1 MKFHLMHC
9 VPHPRLHGLY
19 GYIEVIQSIEWG
31 LKELGHSVTYALNNF
46 DPKSINIIFGAQ
58 VLPIDFLDKLPENTI
73 VYNFEQMRG
82 FSKDQ
87 IRPEVH
93 FYSNKFQ
100 VWEYSPSNLQAWE
113 LLGAK
118 NVQVVPVA
126 YAPILTRIPKPHT
139 QDIDVLI
146 YGITGQKRLEI
157 FHQLSN
163 AGISTIFASG
173 FYGEARDQ
181 LIARSKIV
189 LNINLKDLA
198 RIFEIVRVS
207 YLLANKKAVIATIDP
222 NTYIEPEFLSAAKFV
237 SSDKIIE
244 TCNHFL
250 ESDVERNALEQS
262 GFNAFAQRDIRIIL
276 KAALGA

>member
-1 MKFHLMHC
+1 M
-9 VPHPRLHGLY
+9 HGLY

-58 VLPIDFLDKLPENTI
+58 VLPIDFLDKLPGNTI
-73 VYNFEQMRG
+73 VYNFEQIRG
-82 FSKDQ
+82 LPKDQ

-100 VWEYSPSNLQAWE
+100 VWEYSPSNLEAWE

-146 YGITGQKRLEI
+146 YGLTGQKRLEI

-189 LNINLKDLA
+189 LNINLYDLS

-207 YLLANKKAVIATIDP
+207 YLLANKKAVIAAIDP
-222 NTYIEPEFLSAAKFV
+222 NTYVEPEFLGAANFV
-237 SSDKIIE
+237 SSDKITE
-244 TCNHFL
+244 TCIHFL
-250 ESDVERNALEQS
+250 ESDVERNALEQR
-262 GFNAFAQRDIRIIL
+262 GLNAFAQRDIRTIL
-276 KAALGA
+276 KAALGI

>member
-9 VPHPRLHGLY
+9 VPHPRMHGLY
-19 GYIEVIQSIEWG
+19 GYREVIQSIEWG
-31 LKELGHSVTYALNNF
+31 LKELGQSVTYALNNF
-46 DPKSINIIFGAQ
+46 DPESINIIFGAQ
-58 VLPIDFLDKLPENTI
+58 VLPIGVLEKLPGNTI
-73 VYNFEQMRG
+73 IYNLEQIRG
-82 FSKDQ
+82 SSKDQ

-100 VWEYSPSNLQAWE
+100 VWEYSPSNLLAWE
-113 LLGAK
+113 LMGAK

-126 YAPILTRIPKPHT
+126 YAPTLTRIPKPHT

-146 YGITGQKRLEI
+146 YGLTGKKRLEI

-181 LIARSKIV
+181 LIARSKVV
-189 LNINLKDLA
+189 LNINLYDFT

-222 NTYIEPEFLSAAKFV
+222 NTYIEPEFLEAAKFI
-237 SSDKIIE
+237 SPDKVVEICI
-244 TCNHFL
+244 HFL
-250 ESDVERNALEQS
+250 ESDMERNVLEQK
-262 GFNAFAQRDIRIIL
+262 GFNTFAQRDIRVIL
-276 KAALGA
+276 KAALGI